1 MKRNDIVLAIAVCT
15 MKHSQLSA
23 KLIMTTN
30 GNTIKL
36 DQFLKLLGIAETGG
50 HAKLM
55 IQGGEVKVNGTIET
69 RRGRQLV
76 EGDRVMVEG
85 QTFSVN
91 LGDS

>member
-1 MKRNDIVLAIAVCT
+1 
-15 MKHSQLSA
+15 
-23 KLIMTTN
+23 MTTS